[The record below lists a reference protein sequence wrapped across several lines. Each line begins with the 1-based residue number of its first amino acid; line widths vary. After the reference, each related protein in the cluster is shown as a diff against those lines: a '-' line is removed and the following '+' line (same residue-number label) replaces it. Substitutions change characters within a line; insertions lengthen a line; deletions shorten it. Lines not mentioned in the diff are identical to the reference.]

1 VNVTVLNLD
10 VKALGLGDSGS
21 VRAEGLHASDIY
33 NSFYADLDPKK
44 YLFSGPI
51 NPLLVEIGLIFEN
64 MLEEGLI
71 RRLVASGGVGEM
83 PDVARPGEF
92 TFHDTYRGHKVCIH
106 YNPDMF
112 MLNGVLRVAEI
123 KSTWKWSGVSH
134 ELIEQ
139 AQAGVEAA
147 VARLTELIRDPKF
160 DKYLTQLKFYLYM
173 LGELLGRIYIFFVV
187 ANGRPP
193 FPSQLL
199 GWDLDFTAQDL
210 RDNYVCL
217 MNHAIAKGLI

>member
-1 VNVTVLNLD
+1 MKISVLNLD

-51 NPLLVEIGLIFEN
+51 NPLLVEMGLIFER

-71 RRLVASGGVGEM
+71 RRLVTSGALDHM

-92 TFHDTYRGHKVCIH
+92 TFTDTYKGHPVVIH
-106 YNPDMF
+106 YNPDLF
-112 MLNGVLRVAEI
+112 ILNGVLRVAEI
-123 KSTWKWSGVSH
+123 KSTWKWSMVSH
-134 ELIEQ
+134 EEIAK
-139 AQAGVEAA
+139 AQAGCEK
-147 VARLTELIRDPKF
+147 AREKISAMIRDPKF

-193 FPSQLL
+193 FPSQML
-199 GWDLDFTAQDL
+199 GWDLDFTAREL
-210 RDNYVCL
+210 RENYEML
-217 MNHAIAKGLI
+217 MNFAISKGLI